1 MIALPSKYYI
11 CKLLFPPLCLFQFSV
26 YSALHNMNDQSRP
39 DAENCPLLIEQC
51 TSEPDGQGTE
61 KSRTLNDYW
70 ARFWKPS
77 PSWVVCVFAI
87 YQFIFGVLAVPEF
100 NATFALIC
108 HQRYSPSQ
116 THPDLEQCFADIRTQ
131 SDLCRFLIYRQI
143 IAGLLSAFST
153 PILGSLSDRVG
164 RKPILICTVLG
175 PLLYEIVMVIVL
187 RHPDSIDIQWL
198 LVGYA
203 MEGLSG
209 TMIAASSTSQTY
221 ITDLTRPS
229 ARARWFSY
237 LQASYAF
244 AGAVGPLIASLLLK
258 MPNPFQTIFWLAIG
272 SHLSL
277 LLIILIALPESRNP
291 VSTGRPDPD
300 RVILEQPP
308 SESYVHVF
316 LTSLKSIR
324 EFKGFLNKN
333 MIILAGIDM
342 IIFGNMIGLLPLQ
355 LAYPAFL
362 FKWQP
367 TTQSFF
373 IALSYSWSVLV
384 LVVLFPPIMTRFR
397 RWNRRQGVPNLSA
410 ASNSGELDAIQV
422 NLVLQMIGY
431 MGIALSRAP
440 THFVVSSLLV
450 ASTISVNPLLTSC
463 LTAHVPDYQS
473 GQLLGVLSFLHAIAR
488 IVIPALLNATYSM
501 TIGIFPAPLFMLLS
515 IVIGGLCLA
524 SMYIDK
530 NIP

>member
-1 MIALPSKYYI
+1 MIALPSIRSTKFI
-11 CKLLFPPLCLFQFSV
+11 NSSSLQGSLCLFSNTQSTPT
-26 YSALHNMNDQSRP
+26 LHNMNDQSRS
-39 DAENCPLLIEQC
+39 DAENYPLLIEQC
-51 TSEPDGQGTE
+51 FSEPRAHGNE
-61 KSRTLNDYW
+61 KSRTLNNYW
-70 ARFWKPS
+70 ARLWQPS

-87 YQFIFGVLAVPEF
+87 YEFIFGVLAVPEF

-108 HQRYSPSQ
+108 RQRQSPSQ
-116 THPDLEQCFADIRTQ
+116 THPELEQCFANIDTQ
-131 SDLCRFLIYRQI
+131 SDLSRFLMYRQI
-143 IAGLLSAFST
+143 IAGLLGAFST

-164 RKPILICTVLG
+164 RKPILACTVAG
-175 PLLYEIVMVIVL
+175 PLIYEILMVIVL
-187 RHPDSIDIQWL
+187 RHPDSIDVHWL
-198 LVGYA
+198 LLGYA

-209 TMIAASSTSQTY
+209 TMIAGTSTSQTY
-221 ITDLTRPS
+221 ITDLTQPS
-229 ARARWFSY
+229 SRARWFSY

-244 AGAVGPLIASLLLK
+244 AGAVGPLISSLLLK
-258 MPNPFQTIFWLAIG
+258 MPNPFQSIFLLAIC

-277 LLIILIALPESRNP
+277 LLIILFALPESRKT
-291 VSTGRPDPD
+291 VSTG
-300 RVILEQPP
+300 VTLGQPP
-308 SESYVHVF
+308 GESHVRVL
-316 LTSLKSIR
+316 LTPLKSIWESK
-324 EFKGFLNKN
+324 EFRNKN

-373 IALSYSWSVLV
+373 ISLSYSWSVLV

-410 ASNSGELDAIQV
+410 ASTSGELDAIQV
-422 NLVLQMIGY
+422 NLVLQVIGY

-440 THFVVSSLLV
+440 THFVLSSLLV
-450 ASTISVNPLLTSC
+450 ASTLSINPLLTSC
-463 LTAHVPDYQS
+463 LTAHVPDHQS

-488 IVIPALLNATYSM
+488 IVIPALLNATYSL

-515 IVIGGLCLA
+515 IVIGGLYVA
-524 SMYIDK
+524 SIYIDK
-530 NIP
+530 NTL

>member
-1 MIALPSKYYI
+1 
-11 CKLLFPPLCLFQFSV
+11 
-26 YSALHNMNDQSRP
+26 MNDQSRS
-39 DAENCPLLIEQC
+39 DAENYPLLIEQC
-51 TSEPDGQGTE
+51 FSEPHVQGTE
-61 KSRTLNDYW
+61 KSRPLNDYW
-70 ARFWKPS
+70 ARLWQPS

-87 YQFIFGVLAVPEF
+87 YEFIFGVLAVPEF

-108 HQRYSPSQ
+108 RQRQSPSQ
-116 THPDLEQCFADIRTQ
+116 THPELEQCFADIHTQ
-131 SDLCRFLIYRQI
+131 SDLSRFLIYRQI

-164 RKPILICTVLG
+164 RKPILACTVIG
-175 PLLYEIVMVIVL
+175 PLLYEILMVIVL
-187 RHPDSIDIQWL
+187 RHPDSIDVHWL

-209 TMIAASSTSQTY
+209 TMIAGTSTSQTY

-229 ARARWFSY
+229 SRARWFSY

-258 MPNPFQTIFWLAIG
+258 MQNPFQTIFWLAIC

-277 LLIILIALPESRNP
+277 LLVIVFALPESRNP
-291 VSTGRPDPD
+291 VFTGRPDLD
-300 RVILEQPP
+300 GVTLEQPP
-308 SESYVHVF
+308 GESNVRVF
-316 LTSLKSIR
+316 LRSLKSIW
-324 EFKGFLNKN
+324 ETKGFRTKN

-373 IALSYSWSVLV
+373 ISLSYSWSVLA

-450 ASTISVNPLLTSC
+450 ASTMSINPLLTSC
-463 LTAHVPDYQS
+463 LTAHMPDHQS

-488 IVIPALLNATYSM
+488 IVIPALLNATYSI

-515 IVIGGLCLA
+515 IVIGGLYVA
-524 SMYIDK
+524 SIYIDK
-530 NIP
+530 STLW